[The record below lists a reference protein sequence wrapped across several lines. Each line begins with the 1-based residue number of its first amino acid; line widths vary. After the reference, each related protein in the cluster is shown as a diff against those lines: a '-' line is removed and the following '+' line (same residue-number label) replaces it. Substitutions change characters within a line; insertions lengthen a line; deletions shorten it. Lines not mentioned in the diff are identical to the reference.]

1 MTTATLPRL
10 LTPVPGFLHK
20 LLRSVGI
27 VLGGVLEAREI
38 AVRYERLSHMS
49 TIELA
54 RLGLTRRDI
63 SRAAVNGVA
72 GL

>member
-10 LTPVPGFLHK
+10 RTPVPGFLHK

-27 VLGGVLEAREI
+27 VLDGVLEAREI
-38 AVRYERLSHMS
+38 AVRYERLSTMS
-49 TIELA
+49 NIELA
-54 RLGLTRRDI
+54 HLGLTRRDI